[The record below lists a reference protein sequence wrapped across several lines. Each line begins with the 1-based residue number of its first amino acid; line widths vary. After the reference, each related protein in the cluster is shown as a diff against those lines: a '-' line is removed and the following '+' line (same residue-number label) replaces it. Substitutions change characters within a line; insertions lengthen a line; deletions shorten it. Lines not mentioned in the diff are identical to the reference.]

1 MTDEIH
7 HAAHWGA
14 FTGVVKD
21 GRLVRVV
28 PPAGDPAPSMIL
40 QGMAD
45 AVHSP
50 VRIDRP
56 HVRKGWL
63 DGDRGGG
70 TQRGAEAFVP
80 VTWDAAIRLV
90 AGEVA
95 RVRDSHGPASIFGG
109 SYGWASAGRFH
120 HAQSQ
125 LHRLLASAGGYTG
138 QVTNYSYAAGMT
150 LMPHIVGGMEIVD
163 RPVVA
168 WRDIVANA
176 RVLVCFGG
184 ITLRNGQVNAGGGA
198 RHDMGVW
205 LRRAAAAGVR
215 IVNISP
221 IRADVPA
228 DVACEWWPIRPGT
241 DTALMLAL
249 AQVLV
254 AEALVNTAFLARCT
268 VGYERLRDYV
278 TGATDGIAKT
288 PEWAAAETGLP
299 AADIVALARALA
311 GQPHMLTAAW
321 SLQRAEAGEQPYWML
336 TALAAMLGRVGLP
349 GQGFTFGLGSENGM
363 GGARVMVPSV
373 NLPALPNPAHS
384 YIPVARITDML
395 ERPGDVVEWNG
406 RRITYPD
413 TRLVW
418 WAGGNP
424 FHHHQDINRL
434 LRAWAKPE
442 TIIVSEPWWTP
453 VARHADIVLPATTTM
468 ERDDIGSA
476 SLDRHI
482 MAMKRLVPPQ
492 GQARDEFDYMSDIAE
507 ALGVRPR
514 YTQQRTVDAWLRA
527 MYGRAREIYA
537 RMAIDIPDFDRFWAL
552 GIVEMPEPE
561 RPFVAFSAFRADP
574 QGAALNTPSGK
585 IEIYSERIA
594 GFGYEDCPGHPVW
607 RQPVEYLGVAR
618 PSQLHLL
625 SVQPTTR
632 LHGQMDMARA
642 SLVSKVQGR
651 EAMLI
656 HAADAAARGI
666 AAGDVVRVF
675 NARGAC
681 LAGAVLTDGLLR
693 GVVVLPTGA
702 WFDPLE
708 PGVPGSLCVH
718 GNPNVLTRDVGT
730 SKLGQGPVAQSCL
743 VDVERWTGT
752 LPPVTVHRPPA
763 IEERPESMP
772 ISLMMDR

>member
-1 MTDEIH
+1 MTRNLH

-14 FTGVVKD
+14 FTGVVED
-21 GRLVRVV
+21 GRLVRVL
-28 PPAGDPAPSMIL
+28 PPADDPAPPAIL
-40 QGMAD
+40 QGMPD

-63 DGDRGGG
+63 NGDRNGG
-70 TQRGAEAFVP
+70 TLRGGEAFVP
-80 VTWDAAIRLV
+80 IGWDEAVRLV

-95 RVRDSHGPASIFGG
+95 RVRDAHGPASIFGG

-176 RVLVCFGG
+176 KVLVCFGG

-198 RHDMGVW
+198 RHEMGLW
-205 LRRAAAAGVR
+205 LGRAAAAGIR
-215 IVNISP
+215 IVNVSP
-221 IRADVPA
+221 IRADMPG
-228 DVACEWWPIRPGT
+228 DVSAEWWPIRPGT
-241 DTALMLAL
+241 DTAMMLAL
-249 AQVLV
+249 AHVLIAEGQVDHD
-254 AEALVNTAFLARCT
+254 FLSRCT
-268 VGYERLRDYV
+268 TGYASLRAYV
-278 TGATDGIAKT
+278 MGEADGVAKS
-288 PEWAAAETGLP
+288 PDWAAGETGL
-299 AADIVALARALA
+299 AASDIVALARALA

-336 TALAAMLGRVGLP
+336 TALAAMLGRIGLP
-349 GQGFTFGLGSENGM
+349 GQGFCFGLGSENGM

-373 NLPALPNPAHS
+373 SLPALPNPAHS
-384 YIPVARITDML
+384 FIPVARITDML
-395 ERPGDVVEWNG
+395 ERPGDVVDWNG

-424 FHHHQDINRL
+424 FHHHQDLNRL

-468 ERDDIGSA
+468 ERDDIGSG
-476 SLDRHI
+476 SLDRFI
-482 MAMKRLVPPQ
+482 LAMKRLVAPQ
-492 GQARDEFDYMSDIAE
+492 GQARDEYDYMGDIAE

-514 YTQQRTVDAWLRA
+514 FTQQRDVGAWLRA
-527 MYGRAREIYA
+527 MYGRAREVNA
-537 RMAIDIPDFDRFWAL
+537 RMGVDLPDFDAFWEA
-552 GIVEMPEPE
+552 GMVEVAEPA

-574 QGAALNTPSGK
+574 EAAKLNTPSGR
-585 IEIYSERIA
+585 IEIFSERIA
-594 GFGYEDCPGHPVW
+594 SFGYDDCPGHPVW
-607 RQPVEYLGVAR
+607 RAPVEYLGTAS
-618 PSQLHLL
+618 PGQLHLL
-625 SVQPTTR
+625 SVQPATR
-632 LHGQMDMARA
+632 LHGQMDMARVSLA
-642 SLVSKVQGR
+642 SKIQGR
-651 EAMLI
+651 EPILL
-656 HAADAAARGI
+656 HEADAAARGI

-681 LAGAVLTDGLLR
+681 LAGAVLTDGLR
-693 GVVVLPTGA
+693 QGVAVLATGA

-730 SKLGQGPVAQSCL
+730 SKLGQGPSAQSCL
-743 VDVERWTGT
+743 VALEKWVGK
-752 LPPVTVHRPPA
+752 LPPVTVHRPPV
-763 IEERPESMP
+763 IEEE
-772 ISLMMDR
+772 